1 MNMQRLWLC
10 MIVFAMPLYSYF
22 PEKAQEEN
30 ALLFEQQPNYKT
42 LSLADEMTTVVV
54 PKKLAKYYT
63 SSIEKQIKKE
73 LTPVFKAFLV
83 SSIKKNNQM
92 KKLYE
97 VDLQQALAQ
106 HAQSKE
112 EYKNLWNIFLDSYN
126 QETGEV
132 SCNNQEAKIYL
143 NVVLADIEQCQK
155 EREEKEAQANC
166 DQCIAGCFDSL
177 PLLCLSL
184 AVLNSR

>member
-1 MNMQRLWLC
+1 
-10 MIVFAMPLYSYF
+10 MPLYSYF
-22 PEKAQEEN
+22 PEKTQEEK
-30 ALLFEQQPNYKT
+30 APLLEQKPNYET
-42 LSLADEMTTVVV
+42 LGSVDEMTTIEV
-54 PKKLAKYYT
+54 PKKLAKYYI
-63 SSIEKQIKKE
+63 SSVEKQIKKE

-92 KKLYE
+92 KKLYA

-106 HAQSKE
+106 HAQNKE
-112 EYKNLWNIFLDSYN
+112 EYKNLWDMFLNGYN

-132 SCNNQEAKIYL
+132 SCNSQEAKMYL
-143 NVVLADIEQCQK
+143 DVVLADIEQCQK